1 MAEKLPAVDKEAT
14 GENIK
19 RLMRKVKIDTYEL
32 ANVFGVRS
40 TTSIY
45 AWTQGKILPSADSL
59 VKLAHIFNCT
69 VDEILVVSE
78 DGEDE
83 ISSRK

>member
-1 MAEKLPAVDKEAT
+1 MAGKLPVVDKEAT

-19 RLMRKVKIDTYEL
+19 RLMRKAKIDTYEL

-59 VKLAHIFNCT
+59 VKMAHIFNCT
-69 VDEILVVSE
+69 VDEILVIAEVS
-78 DGEDE
+78 DDE
-83 ISSRK
+83 IPSRR

>member
-1 MAEKLPAVDKEAT
+1 MAGKLPVVDKEAT

-19 RLMRKVKIDTYEL
+19 RLMRKAKIDTYEL

-59 VKLAHIFNCT
+59 VKMAHIFNCT
-69 VDEILVVSE
+69 VDEILVIAEVS
-78 DGEDE
+78 GDE
-83 ISSRK
+83 LPSRR